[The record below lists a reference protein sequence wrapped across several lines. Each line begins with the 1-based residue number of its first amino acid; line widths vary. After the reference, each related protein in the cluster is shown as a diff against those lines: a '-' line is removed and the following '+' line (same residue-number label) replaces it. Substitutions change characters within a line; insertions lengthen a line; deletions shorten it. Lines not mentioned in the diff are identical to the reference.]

1 MDDPTPPHAP
11 LQPHY
16 LPDDIERASLA
27 IIDAEVSEP
36 RPFAGAQWEVVRRM
50 IHATADFELL
60 SLVRFHPRAVE
71 SGLAALAAGAVIV
84 TDTRMACMGIPKR
97 RLAPLGCRVTCLID
111 DPRAAQAAGSE
122 AATRTAAAVDLAVD
136 LAAGPGIVDG
146 TAGAPVI
153 FVIGNAPTALLRL
166 LDHMRSGRIRPALVA
181 GMPVGFVNAAQ
192 SKAILADFG
201 ESARGV
207 PYLTVIGRKGGST
220 SAAAAVNA
228 LLELALRDKARGKTA
243 RGVP

>member
-1 MDDPTPPHAP
+1 MDDSTTPPTG
-11 LQPHY
+11 LQPQR
-16 LPDDIERASLA
+16 LPGDIERASLA
-27 IIDAEVSEP
+27 IIDAEVPEP
-36 RPFAGAQWEVVRRM
+36 RPFAGAQWEMVRRM

-97 RLAPLGCRVTCLID
+97 RLTPLGCRAVCLID
-111 DPRAAQAAGSE
+111 DPRAAQAAGNE
-122 AATRTAAAVDLAVD
+122 ATTRTAAAVDLAVD

-146 TAGAPVI
+146 MAGAPVI

-192 SKAILADFG
+192 SKAMLADFG